1 MPVRTESL
9 DRCIDSRF
17 LSVCEKFPGV
27 QGVYRPR
34 RAERGLALASPPQ
47 TSYFTTLYPAR
58 QCLYQRFAR
67 AVASAGA

>member
-1 MPVRTESL
+1 M
-9 DRCIDSRF
+9 
-17 LSVCEKFPGV
+17 CEKFPGV

-34 RAERGLALASPPQ
+34 RAERGLALASPSQ
-47 TSYFTTLYPAR
+47 TSYFTALYPAR